1 MSRESAEKQWN
12 RLVSEFNLTR
22 EEQTQVHR
30 HLANNYSLEKDYM
43 SYEELKSAA
52 SEVVLRI
59 R

>member
-1 MSRESAEKQWN
+1 MSREGAEKRWN

-22 EEQTQVHR
+22 EEQTKVHR
-30 HLANNYSLEKDYM
+30 HLGNNYSLEKDYM

-52 SEVVLRI
+52 SEVVPRI